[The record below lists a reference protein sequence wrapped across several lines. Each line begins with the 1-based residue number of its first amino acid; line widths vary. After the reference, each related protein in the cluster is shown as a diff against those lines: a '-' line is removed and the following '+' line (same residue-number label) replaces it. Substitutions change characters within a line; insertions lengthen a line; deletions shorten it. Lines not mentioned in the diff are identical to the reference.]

1 MPFMVWD
8 DSYSVKVER
17 CDREHQRLF
26 CIVNALQDAMS
37 AGKGRDF
44 VQRIVQELSG
54 YAKYHF
60 STEEV
65 LLERASYPGLS
76 QHRAEHQA
84 FITAVAK
91 FEKSITDG
99 NALISVE
106 VMDFLRKWLVDHIL
120 KSDRQYSGHL
130 NLSGIR

>member
-26 CIVNALQDAMS
+26 CIINALQDAMS

-44 VQRIVQELSG
+44 IQRVVQELNA

-65 LLERASYPGLS
+65 LMARASYPGIA
-76 QHRAEHQA
+76 QHRDEHQA

-91 FEKSITDG
+91 FDKSIAAG

-106 VMDFLRKWLVDHIL
+106 VMEFLRTWLVDHIL
-120 KSDRQYSGHL
+120 KSDRQYSHHMNRG
-130 NLSGIR
+130 GIR